1 MTPQELEALLLKL
14 DAWIQE
20 HQPEALK
27 RFERF
32 SRSSSVHVLHAH
44 IGKNNN
50 VFVDS
55 VRTQFQSPGDFIARW
70 IHGLNEKLSQLR
82 AAGRKG
88 YNGRPLSEEM
98 VLMCLQDDLLGPYTI
113 KFLERNFYRN
123 FRERIRAKP
132 NDDLWSI
139 WFGAGNLVWGVVIA
153 PARRNEEWTNDKSQM
168 RRETYNYWTVGH
180 ILATGLID
188 PTSDKPVRFGSLKE
202 FCVFY
207 RSVLKRV
214 SNSLYEQGICDRY
227 LDYLLR
233 SGNPIEEPLLVPE
246 LRYLGKE
253 KRHEYRLDF
262 TVLNSHTSRFVGFEF
277 SPASTHI
284 NITGAKAKTQVA
296 INEELA
302 GAWEKE
308 MAKRTAYFEKFG
320 IQTITFTDRDLKN
333 LDQCFDQIARQLR
346 DRHQVVGTVA
356 SALESLM
363 TTHASGL
370 TQPSS

>member
-1 MTPQELEALLLKL
+1 
-14 DAWIQE
+14 
-20 HQPEALK
+20 
-27 RFERF
+27 
-32 SRSSSVHVLHAH
+32 VHVLHAH

-55 VRTQFQSPGDFIARW
+55 VRTQFQSPDDFIARW
-70 IHGLNEKLSQLR
+70 IQGLNEKLSQLR
-82 AAGRKG
+82 AAGKKG
-88 YNGRPLSEEM
+88 YNSQPLSEEM
-98 VLMCLQDDLLGPYTI
+98 VLMCLQDDLLGHYTMN
-113 KFLERNFYRN
+113 FLKRNFYRN
-123 FRERIRAKP
+123 FLERIRAKP
-132 NDDLWSI
+132 NEDLWSL
-139 WFGAGNLVWGVVIA
+139 WFGASNLVWGLIIA

-168 RRETYNYWTVGH
+168 RRKAYNYWTVGH

-188 PTSDKPVRFGSLKE
+188 PTSKEPVRFGNLDD
-202 FCVFY
+202 FCIFY

-214 SNSLYEQGICDRY
+214 SNSMYENSICDRY
-227 LDYLLR
+227 VDYLLR
-233 SGNPIEEPLLVPE
+233 SGNPTEEPFLIPE

-262 TVLNSHTSRFVGFEF
+262 TVLNSHTSQFIGFEF

-296 INEELA
+296 INEELSSS
-302 GAWEKE
+302 WEKE

-333 LDQCFDQIARQLR
+333 LDQCFEQIARQLR
-346 DRHQVVGTVA
+346 DRHRVVGTVA

-363 TTHASGL
+363 ATHA
-370 TQPSS
+370 